1 MRYERTIQLPGL
13 ACITFIVLLVSGC
26 SRTNNENDSDRNSF
40 TQSSSSVI
48 NTRVLN
54 SPIQPIP
61 EAPDI
66 NQNKIILGEMLFN
79 ERRLSLDDTIS
90 CASCHNLQKGGVDN
104 LSISVGIHGKTGS
117 INAPTVFNSGL
128 NIAQF
133 WDGRVESL
141 VDQVDGPIHNQNEM
155 GSNWQQ
161 IIAKLNSDKKYRSH
175 FQDVYSTGIT
185 STNIKDAISAF
196 EETLLTTN
204 SPFDRYLLGD
214 QNAISEKARTGY
226 EKFKEYGCVACHQG
240 SNVGGNIY
248 QPLGIM
254 GDYFGDRGT
263 EITKED
269 LGRFNVTGLEED
281 KHVFRVPSLR
291 LAALTA
297 PYFHDGSASTLED
310 AVRVMIKYQLGR
322 PVPQQDEEMII
333 EFLHSL
339 VGEYKGEK
347 LLQ

>member
-1 MRYERTIQLPGL
+1 M
-13 ACITFIVLLVSGC
+13 LLVLGC
-26 SRTNNENDSDRNSF
+26 SRTTNEIDSDTNSF
-40 TQSSSSVI
+40 PGNSSSVI

-61 EAPDI
+61 DAPDI
-66 NQNKIILGEMLFN
+66 DQNKVNLGEMLFN
-79 ERRLSLDDTIS
+79 ETRLSLDDTIS
-90 CASCHNLQKGGVDN
+90 CANCHNLETGGVDN
-104 LSISVGIHGKTGS
+104 LSKSIGIHGNVGN

-128 NIAQF
+128 NISQF

-141 VDQVDGPIHNQNEM
+141 VDQVDGPIHNRNEM

-161 IIAKLNSDKKYRSH
+161 IIDKLTLDRKYRSH
-175 FQDVYSTGIT
+175 FQEVYSNGIT
-185 STNIKDAISAF
+185 PSNIKDAISAF
-196 EETLLTTN
+196 EQTLLTKN

-214 QNAISEKARTGY
+214 QSAISEKARSGY

-254 GDYFGDRGT
+254 GDYFGDRGK
-263 EITKED
+263 EITRED
-269 LGRFNVTGLEED
+269 LGRYNVTGEEED

-291 LAALTA
+291 LAAVTA
-297 PYFHDGSASTLED
+297 PYFHDGSAATLQD

-322 PVPQQDEEMII
+322 PATQQDEEMII

-339 VGEYKGEK
+339 VGEYKGK
-347 LLQ
+347 SLLP